1 MIHHLEDD
9 RYELYNRAD
18 DPGELNNRFDDPA
31 SAEIKDMLI
40 DASAQRSAE
49 LRALTA
55 RAMKT
60 PLSQAE
66 REKLRALGYL
76 EDNLED
82 VE

>member
-1 MIHHLEDD
+1 
-9 RYELYNRAD
+9 
-18 DPGELNNRFDDPA
+18 
-31 SAEIKDMLI
+31 MLI

-55 RAMKT
+55 RAMKI
-60 PLSQAE
+60 PLCQAE
-66 REKLRALGYL
+66 REKLRALGYF

>member
-1 MIHHLEDD
+1 
-9 RYELYNRAD
+9 
-18 DPGELNNRFDDPA
+18 
-31 SAEIKDMLI
+31 MLI

-55 RAMKT
+55 RAMKI
-60 PLSQAE
+60 PLCQAE